1 MRKIFFLFSSLLISA
16 FSFAQSHEPL
26 EPNGKLPPF
35 FYNPSHE
42 LVNAELGI
50 RQAQGKAVN
59 EKEEAFIREMSYY
72 AQQRMISGIV
82 LFNDSLSAYVA
93 RVAAVI
99 LKDDTA
105 TLNQLHFYV
114 YKSPDPN
121 AYTSATGNILI
132 TVGLLAQLD
141 NEAQLA
147 FILSHEIT
155 HYRQGHM
162 LKGYLNREELK
173 EHSSTTPSY
182 LLLSS
187 YYSYNQEQELEADQ
201 LGFEL
206 YKKSPYSPR
215 EALRSFDVLDYSDL
229 PFDDMPFD
237 TTFFN
242 HDYMVIPAG
251 YFMKE
256 VDPIYSDDNYE
267 DRNSTHPNVRKRRM
281 ALMTEVDTVKN
292 AGTHLYVVSKDDFLA
307 VRETARYEIC
317 RLDLIERNYPGA
329 IYSSYMLLQRHP
341 DDIYLQKIIGRAL
354 YEVTAYNQ
362 TSGGSGYYNPY
373 LMYNIFGAGGGGKYA
388 SLKRGGYYRIPDFKD
403 YPGQQQQIYHLFHEI
418 APDELTV
425 LALSYNWGLHK
436 KDPADKFQKSL
447 CDSLFIMLVN
457 KQNLHLSYFSTIT
470 PDEAKAQFTKD
481 SLQRVTET
489 GETGDSKYS
498 RMDKFRLNS
507 QKERFTKFAFV
518 ETMKDTDFVNE
529 FKYYTDHRSSL
540 VTNGNVKSWYDQTT
554 KKEREAADKE
564 NESYGFG
571 IQKILVVSPDYEMYK
586 QIKRKTEAEQDFS
599 ISETGQENLGTTI
612 KESAAAESVDCIL
625 MSAFAM
631 DSTDGNTFTDL
642 AVLNEWFYERMQ
654 HGTGGFARTMNNQ
667 AQVDSIVKKYGTRYV
682 MFTAVETEYR
692 KNIQHPVL
700 YGISCLFVVPA
711 IRAFIPRTNMTYDA
725 VIMDM
730 TTGEVVNIKHT
741 YKHKGKEAENTKNY
755 YHTLFNKMHRAKK
768 PQTDGKPVTEEE
780 RGM

>member
-1 MRKIFFLFSSLLISA
+1 MRNILSVSLALLLSA
-16 FSFAQSHEPL
+16 FSFAQSHAPL
-26 EPNGKLPPF
+26 EPKGKVPSF
-35 FYNPSHE
+35 FCNPSHV
-42 LVNAELGI
+42 LVNKEIDQRNAKGD
-50 RQAQGKAVN
+50 VVD
-59 EKEEAFIREMSYY
+59 EKEEAFIREMSYF

-82 LFNDSLSAYVA
+82 LFNDSLSLYVSK
-93 RVAAVI
+93 VAAVL

-105 TLNQLHFYV
+105 TLNKLHFYV

-147 FILSHEIT
+147 YILSHEIT

-206 YKKSPYSPR
+206 YKKSPYSTK

-229 PFDDMPFD
+229 PFDDITFD

-242 HDYMVIPAG
+242 KNYMTIPAG

-281 ALMTEVDTVKN
+281 QLMTEVDTVKN
-292 AGTHLYVVSKDDFLA
+292 GGTHLFVVSKDNFLS
-307 VRETARYEIC
+307 VRETSRYEIC
-317 RLDLIERNYPGA
+317 RLYLLERNYPGA
-329 IYSSYMLLQRHP
+329 IYSAYMLLQRHP
-341 DDIYLQKIIGRAL
+341 NDPYLKKIIGHAL
-354 YEVTAYNQ
+354 YEIAAYNQ
-362 TSGGSGYYNPY
+362 TSSGSGYYNPY
-373 LMYNIFGAGGGGKYA
+373 LMYDFFSGGGGRYSA
-388 SLKRGGYYRIPDFKD
+388 LKRGGYYRIPDFKD
-403 YPGQQQQIYHLFHEI
+403 YPGQQQQLYHLFHEI
-418 APDELTV
+418 EPDELTV
-425 LALSYNWGLHK
+425 LALSYNWEIHK
-436 KDPADKFQKSL
+436 ADPKDNFQQAL

-470 PDEAKAQFTKD
+470 PDEAKEQFRKD
-481 SLQRVTET
+481 SLQRVAET

-518 ETMKDTDFVNE
+518 EMLKDTEFVSR

-540 VTNGNVKSWYDQTT
+540 VSSGGDMPWSNDNQT
-554 KKEREAADKE
+554 KKERKAEEKE
-564 NESYGFG
+564 NENYGLG
-571 IQKILVVSPDYEMYK
+571 IQKVIVVSPDYEMYR
-586 QIKRKTEAEQDFS
+586 QLDRKEQSEQDYTV
-599 ISETGQENLGTTI
+599 SENGQSNLGTTVK
-612 KESAAAESVDCIL
+612 KEATAAGMDCVML
-625 MSAFAM
+625 SAFSM
-631 DSTDGNTFTDL
+631 DSLDGDAFSDL
-642 AVLNEWFYERMQ
+642 AILNEWFYERMQ
-654 HGTGGFARTMNNQ
+654 HGSGGYATTMNNQ
-667 AQVDSIVKKYGTRYV
+667 AQVDSIIAKYGTRYV
-682 MFTAVETEYR
+682 MFTGVEAEY
-692 KNIQHPVL
+692 KKKIQHPFWFGV
-700 YGISCLFVVPA
+700 SCLAVVPA
-711 IRAFIPRTNMTYDA
+711 IRAFIPRNYVTYDA
-725 VIMDM
+725 AVLDLK
-730 TTGEVVNIKHT
+730 TGEVISIKHEFR
-741 YKHKGKEAENTKNY
+741 KKGKEWENTSSFYNR
-755 YHTLFNKMHRAKK
+755 LFTKMHKTKK
-768 PQTDGKPVTEEE
+768 PRTDGKPVTEEE